1 MLIKQGERL
10 INARNWSELVKPDQ
24 ILREEETASGTH
36 GKFICEPLERG
47 YGTTI
52 GNAMRRVLL
61 ASLQGAAFVS
71 VKITGVQHEFTT
83 IHGVLED
90 VTDVILNLK
99 QVRLRLDTDE
109 PQRLILRVDR
119 KGPVTAAQIQTN
131 QHVEVLNP
139 ELHIATLTEDVVLEM
154 ELEARMGKGYVPADM
169 HEGLSEEIG
178 LIKLDSSFSPV
189 RKVAYTVEQARVGQM
204 TNYDR
209 LLLEVWT
216 DGSLTPEDAI
226 AYSAKI
232 IKDQIS
238 VFINFDERVS
248 GDMRLG
254 SSDGGEVNEHLF
266 KSIDDLELSVRAT
279 NCLRSANIALGGE
292 PWCAMNVACF
302 PQALAEDDPEQALTN
317 ILRGGQDALLEA
329 GAVLAGGHTVQDDE
343 LKYGLAVT
351 GIIDPAHIAVNDGLR
366 PGQCLLLTKALG
378 TGILATAVK
387 ARWEGAAESEA
398 ELIIRAFHL
407 PAATDITGFG
417 LGGHALE
424 MALASNA
431 CVALDTAALPL
442 LPRVLEYA
450 RDGLI
455 PAGSHLNRKHWACST
470 LVEPGVDEALESV
483 TFDAQTS
490 GGLLLAVPPDLL
502 GPVRDMLESGGDLAR
517 EVGEVLPPRTDGKA
531 LLLR

>member
-24 ILREEETASGTH
+24 ILREEETASGTN

-71 VKITGVQHEFTT
+71 VNITGVQHEFTT

-99 QVRLRLDTDE
+99 QVRLRMDTDE
-109 PQRLILRVDR
+109 PQRLTLRVDR

-139 ELHIATLTEDVVLEM
+139 ELHIATLTEDIELEM

-279 NCLRSANIALGGE
+279 NCLRSANIALVGE
-292 PWCAMNVACF
+292 
-302 PQALAEDDPEQALTN
+302 L
-317 ILRGGQDALLEA
+317 
-329 GAVLAGGHTVQDDE
+329 VQ
-343 LKYGLAVT
+343 
-351 GIIDPAHIAVNDGLR
+351 R
-366 PGQCLLLTKALG
+366 
-378 TGILATAVK
+378 
-387 ARWEGAAESEA
+387 SEA
-398 ELIIRAFHL
+398 EMLKTKNFGRKSLDEIKSVLLDMGLDFGMKVDAF
-407 PAATDITGFG
+407 DKKYQ
-417 LGGHALE
+417 E
-424 MALASNA
+424 WK
-431 CVALDTAALPL
+431 
-442 LPRVLEYA
+442 
-450 RDGLI
+450 
-455 PAGSHLNRKHWACST
+455 RKQQN
-470 LVEPGVDEALESV
+470 EA
-483 TFDAQTS
+483 
-490 GGLLLAVPPDLL
+490 
-502 GPVRDMLESGGDLAR
+502 
-517 EVGEVLPPRTDGKA
+517 
-531 LLLR
+531 

>member
-36 GKFICEPLERG
+36 GKFVCEPLERG

-71 VKITGVQHEFTT
+71 VKIIGVQHEFTS

-90 VTDVILNLK
+90 ITDVILNIK
-99 QVRLRLDTDE
+99 QVRLRMDTEE
-109 PQRLILRVDR
+109 PQRLTLRVER
-119 KGPVTAAQIQTN
+119 KGPVTAADIVAN

-139 ELHIATLTEDVVLEM
+139 DLHIATLTEDVVLEM
-154 ELEARMGKGYVPADM
+154 ELEVRMGKGYVPADM
-169 HEGLSEEIG
+169 HEGLADEIG

-248 GDMRLG
+248 GDMRNG
-254 SSDGGEVNEHLF
+254 SGESGEVNEHLF

-279 NCLRSANIALGGE
+279 NCLRSANIGLVGE
-292 PWCAMNVACF
+292 
-302 PQALAEDDPEQALTN
+302 L
-317 ILRGGQDALLEA
+317 
-329 GAVLAGGHTVQDDE
+329 VQ
-343 LKYGLAVT
+343 
-351 GIIDPAHIAVNDGLR
+351 R
-366 PGQCLLLTKALG
+366 
-378 TGILATAVK
+378 
-387 ARWEGAAESEA
+387 SEA
-398 ELIIRAFHL
+398 EMLK
-407 PAATDITGFG
+407 TKNFG
-417 LGGHALE
+417 RK
-424 MALASNA
+424 S
-431 CVALDTAALPL
+431 LDEIKGVL
-442 LPRVLEYA
+442 LSM
-450 RDGLI
+450 GLDF
-455 PAGSHLNRKHWACST
+455 GMKVDSFDKKYQEWKRKQQN
-470 LVEPGVDEALESV
+470 EA
-483 TFDAQTS
+483 
-490 GGLLLAVPPDLL
+490 
-502 GPVRDMLESGGDLAR
+502 
-517 EVGEVLPPRTDGKA
+517 
-531 LLLR
+531 

>member
-36 GKFICEPLERG
+36 GKFVCEPLERG

-71 VKITGVQHEFTT
+71 VKIIGVQHEFTT

-90 VTDVILNLK
+90 ITDVILNIK
-99 QVRLRLDTDE
+99 QVRLRMDTEE
-109 PQRLILRVDR
+109 PQRLTLRVER
-119 KGPVTAAQIQTN
+119 KGPVTAADIVAN

-139 ELHIATLTEDVVLEM
+139 DLHIATLTEDVVLEM
-154 ELEARMGKGYVPADM
+154 ELEVRMGKGYVPADM
-169 HEGLSEEIG
+169 HEGLADEIG

-248 GDMRLG
+248 GDMRNG
-254 SSDGGEVNEHLF
+254 SGESGEVNEHLF

-279 NCLRSANIALGGE
+279 NCLRSANIGLVGE
-292 PWCAMNVACF
+292 
-302 PQALAEDDPEQALTN
+302 L
-317 ILRGGQDALLEA
+317 
-329 GAVLAGGHTVQDDE
+329 VQ
-343 LKYGLAVT
+343 
-351 GIIDPAHIAVNDGLR
+351 R
-366 PGQCLLLTKALG
+366 
-378 TGILATAVK
+378 
-387 ARWEGAAESEA
+387 SEA
-398 ELIIRAFHL
+398 EMLK
-407 PAATDITGFG
+407 TKNFG
-417 LGGHALE
+417 RK
-424 MALASNA
+424 S
-431 CVALDTAALPL
+431 LDEIKGVL
-442 LPRVLEYA
+442 LSM
-450 RDGLI
+450 GLDF
-455 PAGSHLNRKHWACST
+455 GMKVDSFDKKYQEWKRKQQN
-470 LVEPGVDEALESV
+470 EA
-483 TFDAQTS
+483 
-490 GGLLLAVPPDLL
+490 
-502 GPVRDMLESGGDLAR
+502 
-517 EVGEVLPPRTDGKA
+517 
-531 LLLR
+531 